1 MKILKFLNE
10 NALVSSLIVLLIST
24 IIQIIFRKNDKKN
37 EKVKEQRQE
46 FLNKAEFSV
55 VEKKWDFKETPDI
68 CLFMTD
74 FKTIIDKNKNIEFHY
89 SENILDKRKYKHMRF
104 YLKNTGEA
112 NINQLDICVTS
123 QRHNMLCD
131 IELVNY
137 IVEKNAI
144 NYSYCYDRKITKEG
158 VILIDIAYL
167 EDSNIFNSYSSEL
180 ALLFKDS
187 YGNIYE
193 QPFFIQNR
201 NIYEP
206 YKISNKEY
214 RERITTDKAYECFGK
229 PWMW

>member
-37 EKVKEQRQE
+37 EKAKEKRQE
-46 FLNKAEFSV
+46 FLKKAEFSV
-55 VEKKWDFKETPDI
+55 VEKKWDSKETPDI

-137 IVEKNAI
+137 IVEKNVI
-144 NYSYCYDRKITKEG
+144 NYSYCYDRKIIKDG

-167 EDSNIFNSYSSEL
+167 EDSKIFNSYSSEL

-206 YKISNKEY
+206 YKISTKEY
-214 RERITTDKAYECFGK
+214 REKIMSDKAYECFK
-229 PWMW
+229 NPSLW